1 MSRREFPPRAP
12 LRALAGPILLGV
24 GFGAF
29 FDGIVFHQ
37 LLQWHNMVSNVV
49 PPSDTAALRL
59 NVLADGLFHVGA
71 YVITLLG
78 VIVLW
83 LRARRRLAL
92 PSPRELLGSLLLG
105 WGLFNTVEGI
115 VNHHLLKIHNVR
127 EVADPL
133 PWNLGFLAI
142 GGAGLMLLGVWII
155 RGRFPS

>member
-1 MSRREFPPRAP
+1 MSQREFPPRAP
-12 LRALAGPILLGV
+12 VRALAGPLLLGV

-37 LLQWHNMVSNVV
+37 LLQWHHMVSNVTA
-49 PPSDTAALRL
+49 PTDPAALRL
-59 NVLADGLFHVGA
+59 NVWADGLFHVGA
-71 YVITLLG
+71 ALATLLG

-83 LRARRRLAL
+83 LRAKRRQVL
-92 PSPRELLGSLLLG
+92 PSHREFAGSMLLG
-105 WGLFNTVEGI
+105 WGLFNTVEGVI
-115 VNHHLLKIHNVR
+115 NHHLLKLHNVR

-142 GGAGLMLLGVWII
+142 GGAGLIFVGAWMI